1 MTASLLFLID
11 GNSVLYRSYYA
22 IRQLSNSAGF
32 PTNAIY
38 GFINTLNKIIEE
50 EKPQY
55 LGVVF
60 DTGRPTI
67 RHQAYKEY
75 KAGRKPM
82 PEDLTVQVPV
92 LKQVLQ
98 ALRIPVFEYENYEAD
113 DVLATLARQAAEHK
127 QPAVV
132 VTSDKDL
139 LQIIGPWVAI
149 FNPAKEIYII
159 DSDIAPD
166 FLAERR
172 GKKLIS
178 VEDYFGV
185 KAEEVGD
192 LLALWGDASDGIPG
206 VPGIGEKTARNLIQQ
221 YGHLGSLLE
230 HLDEIKNPR
239 IRDSLKNNLEALKL
253 SRELVRVEDKL
264 PLELDLGQ
272 LRLSEPDYDLLLKL
286 YRQLDFTTLI
296 PRYLKNA
303 EPGQKKFIT
312 VLTEEQFKNLLEL
325 LRQTELL
332 ALDTETTSLSPTRA
346 RLVGLSLAVRTGEAY
361 YLPSGIVIPAP
372 LISCRLITSCR
383 T

>member
-75 KAGRKPM
+75 KARRKPM

-98 ALRIPVFEYENYEAD
+98 ALRIPIFEYENYEAD

-127 QPAVV
+127 QPVVV

-149 FNPAKEIYII
+149 FNP
-159 DSDIAPD
+159 
-166 FLAERR
+166 
-172 GKKLIS
+172 
-178 VEDYFGV
+178 
-185 KAEEVGD
+185 
-192 LLALWGDASDGIPG
+192 
-206 VPGIGEKTARNLIQQ
+206 
-221 YGHLGSLLE
+221 
-230 HLDEIKNPR
+230 
-239 IRDSLKNNLEALKL
+239 
-253 SRELVRVEDKL
+253 
-264 PLELDLGQ
+264 
-272 LRLSEPDYDLLLKL
+272 
-286 YRQLDFTTLI
+286 
-296 PRYLKNA
+296 
-303 EPGQKKFIT
+303 
-312 VLTEEQFKNLLEL
+312 
-325 LRQTELL
+325 
-332 ALDTETTSLSPTRA
+332 
-346 RLVGLSLAVRTGEAY
+346 
-361 YLPSGIVIPAP
+361 
-372 LISCRLITSCR
+372 
-383 T
+383 